1 MKKLGY
7 LLILLAYSCI
17 PLKIAPNIEGEKIVN
32 AKKFKNDLPNFYGF
46 IFNDTKNA
54 NEFYNF
60 INTKYNLKH
69 LNVESNVPIII
80 NNNTYYFSFFER
92 EKTTKTLNLIP
103 IAIDADRNSK
113 GNSPIL
119 EDLYTSRSG
128 SWYLILTV
136 TDPEIKDCLEPN
148 YPQREEIVNHLKSIR
163 DEYFSTT
170 NYMEAYLKM
179 K

>member
-1 MKKLGY
+1 
-7 LLILLAYSCI
+7 
-17 PLKIAPNIEGEKIVN
+17 
-32 AKKFKNDLPNFYGF
+32 
-46 IFNDTKNA
+46 
-54 NEFYNF
+54 
-60 INTKYNLKH
+60 
-69 LNVESNVPIII
+69 
-80 NNNTYYFSFFER
+80 
-92 EKTTKTLNLIP
+92 LNLIP